1 MLNLPTLASLLL
13 LAAPAAVYADPCVS
27 FDVNFNLLAFGFN
40 GKDYNAGPQDS
51 WTSGEP
57 YLLSLY
63 FYTRR
68 AGVTIAAA
76 KKLAALD
83 GMACPSMHSGSTCI
97 LYSLRVARL
106 GPRLRW
112 TA

>member
-1 MLNLPTLASLLL
+1 MFSIPTLVSLLL
-13 LAAPAAVYADPCVS
+13 LAVPKAVYADPCVT
-27 FDVNFNLLAFGFN
+27 FDVDFNLLAFGLN
-40 GKDYNAGPQDS
+40 GKDWNAGQQDS

-63 FYTRR
+63 FCTRH

-97 LYSLRVARL
+97 LHSLRVARL
-106 GPRLRW
+106 GLRLRW

>member
-63 FYTRR
+63 FCTRR
-68 AGVTIAAA
+68 AGS
-76 KKLAALD
+76 
-83 GMACPSMHSGSTCI
+83 P
-97 LYSLRVARL
+97 
-106 GPRLRW
+106 
-112 TA
+112 